1 MKLDSKAKAQ
11 AVVDAFYL
19 SLPMNTSEEMD
30 EILEKLQDFI
40 DRTTDA
46 FWEA

>member
-1 MKLDSKAKAQ
+1 MPNSKEKAKAL
-11 AVVDAFYL
+11 VDMFYL

-30 EILEKLQDFI
+30 EMLEKLQDFI
-40 DRTTDA
+40 NRTTDA